1 MEIAILDLLSSI
13 LVERKTMDFEL
24 SEELIAVRDLAR
36 EFAEK
41 EIAPTAAQD
50 DKERK
55 FRKEL
60 LLKMGELGFFGSVI
74 PEKYGGN
81 GLGFLAMV
89 LITEEVA
96 RVHSAV
102 RVAINMQIGP
112 ALALL
117 QFGSEEQKRKWIPPL
132 LRGES
137 VGCFAITEPDAG
149 SDVSAMRTTAT
160 KKNGG
165 FVINGTK
172 LWISNAPVADSGLVY
187 AYTDRS
193 QKHRGLSAF
202 YATFDQPG
210 LTRRALETL
219 GAHASPIG
227 ELTFE
232 NFQLSTENLLG
243 KEGDGFKVCMWQLNQ
258 TRLNCA
264 AGALGVTRAAREAAV
279 NYCNQRE
286 QFGQKIGQYQM
297 NQELIAH
304 MVVQEEAAR
313 LLVYRAAWLADQKK
327 PNNLETSIAKYTAA
341 EAAAHATDAAMKILG
356 AYGYSTEFPVERY
369 YRDAKSYQIVE
380 GSSNIQKMIIAQDA
394 LGYRKANRV

>member
-1 MEIAILDLLSSI
+1 
-13 LVERKTMDFEL
+13 MDFEL
-24 SEELIAVRDLAR
+24 SEELVAVRDLAR

-41 EIAPTAAQD
+41 EIAPTAAKD
-50 DKERK
+50 DRERN
-55 FRKEL
+55 FRKDL
-60 LLKMGELGFFGSVI
+60 LLKMGELGFFGTVI
-74 PEKYGGN
+74 PEEYGGN
-81 GLGFLAMV
+81 GLGFLALA

-96 RVHSAV
+96 RAHSAL

-117 QFGSEEQKRKWIPPL
+117 KFGDEEQKKKWIPPL
-132 LRGES
+132 VRGES

-149 SDVSAMRTTAT
+149 SDVAAIRTTAMR
-160 KKNGG
+160 KGDNYL
-165 FVINGTK
+165 INGTK
-172 LWISNAPVADSGLVY
+172 LWISNAPVADGGLVY
-187 AYTDRS
+187 AYTDKS

-202 YATFDQPG
+202 YANFDRPG
-210 LTRRALETL
+210 ITRRALETL

-232 NFQLSTENLLG
+232 NFALSAENLLG

-264 AGALGVTRAAREAAV
+264 AGAVGLARAGREAAV

-297 NQELIAH
+297 NQDLIAQMIVH
-304 MVVQEEAAR
+304 EEAAR
-313 LLVYRAAWLADQKK
+313 LLVYRAAWLADQNR
-327 PNNLETSIAKYTAA
+327 PNNLEVSIAKYTAA
-341 EAAAHATDAAMKILG
+341 EAAAYAADAALRILG
-356 AYGYSTEFPVERY
+356 SYGYSTEFPVERY

-380 GSSNIQKMIIAQDA
+380 GSSNIQKLIIAQDA
-394 LGYRKANRV
+394 LGYRRANRP

>member
-1 MEIAILDLLSSI
+1 
-13 LVERKTMDFEL
+13 MDFEL
-24 SEELIAVRDLAR
+24 SEELVAVRDLAR

-41 EIAPTAAQD
+41 EIAPTAAKD
-50 DKERK
+50 DRERN
-55 FRKEL
+55 FRKDL
-60 LLKMGELGFFGSVI
+60 LLKMGELGFFGTVI
-74 PEKYGGN
+74 PEEYGGN
-81 GLGFLAMV
+81 GLGFLALA

-96 RVHSAV
+96 RAHSAL

-117 QFGSEEQKRKWIPPL
+117 KFGDEEQKKKWIPRL
-132 LRGES
+132 VRGES

-149 SDVSAMRTTAT
+149 SDVAAIRTTAMR
-160 KKNGG
+160 KGDNYL
-165 FVINGTK
+165 INGTK
-172 LWISNAPVADSGLVY
+172 LWISNAPVADGGLVY
-187 AYTDRS
+187 AYTDKS

-202 YATFDQPG
+202 YANFDRPG
-210 LTRRALETL
+210 ITRRALETL

-232 NFQLSTENLLG
+232 NFALSAENLLG

-264 AGALGVTRAAREAAV
+264 AGAVGLARAGREAAV

-297 NQELIAH
+297 NQDLIAQMIVH
-304 MVVQEEAAR
+304 EEAAR
-313 LLVYRAAWLADQKK
+313 LLVYRAAWLADQNR
-327 PNNLETSIAKYTAA
+327 PNNLEVSIAKYTAA
-341 EAAAHATDAAMKILG
+341 EAAAYAADAALRILG

-380 GSSNIQKMIIAQDA
+380 GSSNIQKLIIAQDA
-394 LGYRKANRV
+394 LGYRRANRP

>member
-1 MEIAILDLLSSI
+1 
-13 LVERKTMDFEL
+13 MDFEL
-24 SEELIAVRDLAR
+24 SEELVAVRDLAR

-41 EIAPTAAQD
+41 EIAPTAAKD
-50 DKERK
+50 DRERN
-55 FRKEL
+55 FRKDL
-60 LLKMGELGFFGSVI
+60 LLKMGELGFFGTVI
-74 PEKYGGN
+74 PEEYGGN
-81 GLGFLAMV
+81 GLGFLALA

-96 RVHSAV
+96 RAHSAL

-117 QFGSEEQKRKWIPPL
+117 KFGDEEQKKKWIPPL
-132 LRGES
+132 VRGES

-149 SDVSAMRTTAT
+149 SDVAAIRTTAMR
-160 KKNGG
+160 KGDNYL
-165 FVINGTK
+165 INGTK
-172 LWISNAPVADSGLVY
+172 LWISNAPVADGGLVY
-187 AYTDRS
+187 AYTDKS

-202 YATFDQPG
+202 YANFDRPG
-210 LTRRALETL
+210 ITRRALETL

-232 NFQLSTENLLG
+232 NFALSAENLLG

-264 AGALGVTRAAREAAV
+264 AGAVGLARAGREAAV

-297 NQELIAH
+297 NQDLIAQMIVH
-304 MVVQEEAAR
+304 EEAAR
-313 LLVYRAAWLADQKK
+313 LLVYRAAWLADQNRL
-327 PNNLETSIAKYTAA
+327 NNLEVSIAKYTAA
-341 EAAAHATDAAMKILG
+341 EAAAYAADAALRILG

-380 GSSNIQKMIIAQDA
+380 GSSNIQKLIIAQDA
-394 LGYRKANRV
+394 LGYRRANRP

>member
-1 MEIAILDLLSSI
+1 
-13 LVERKTMDFEL
+13 MDFEL
-24 SEELIAVRDLAR
+24 SEELVAVRDLAR

-41 EIAPTAAQD
+41 EIAPTAAKD
-50 DKERK
+50 DRERN
-55 FRKEL
+55 FRKDL
-60 LLKMGELGFFGSVI
+60 LLKMGELGFFGTVI
-74 PEKYGGN
+74 PEAYGGN
-81 GLGFLAMV
+81 GLGFLALA

-96 RVHSAV
+96 RAHSAL

-117 QFGSEEQKRKWIPPL
+117 KFGDEEQKKKWIPPL
-132 LRGES
+132 VRGES

-149 SDVSAMRTTAT
+149 SDVAAIRTTAMR
-160 KKNGG
+160 KGDNYL
-165 FVINGTK
+165 INGTK
-172 LWISNAPVADSGLVY
+172 LWISNAPVADGGLVY
-187 AYTDRS
+187 AYTDKS

-202 YATFDQPG
+202 YANFDRPG
-210 LTRRALETL
+210 ITRRALETL

-232 NFQLSTENLLG
+232 NFALSAENLLG

-264 AGALGVTRAAREAAV
+264 AGAVGLAGAAREAAV

-297 NQELIAH
+297 NQDLIAQMIVH
-304 MVVQEEAAR
+304 EEAAR
-313 LLVYRAAWLADQKK
+313 LLVYRAAWLADQNR
-327 PNNLETSIAKYTAA
+327 PNNLEVSIAKYTAA
-341 EAAAHATDAAMKILG
+341 EAAAYAADAALRILG

-380 GSSNIQKMIIAQDA
+380 GSSNIQKLIIAQDA
-394 LGYRKANRV
+394 LGYRKANRL

>member
-1 MEIAILDLLSSI
+1 
-13 LVERKTMDFEL
+13 MDFEL
-24 SEELIAVRDLAR
+24 SEELTAVRDLAR

-41 EIAPTAAQD
+41 EIAPTAAKD
-50 DKERK
+50 DKEHN
-55 FRKEL
+55 FRKDL

-74 PEKYGGN
+74 PEEYGGN

-89 LITEEVA
+89 LITEEIA

-117 QFGSEEQKRKWIPPL
+117 QFGNEEQKKKWIPPL
-132 LRGES
+132 LRGEF

-149 SDVSAMRTTAT
+149 SDVSAIRTTAT
-160 KKNGG
+160 KKNGDY
-165 FVINGTK
+165 VINGTK
-172 LWISNAPVADSGLVY
+172 LWISNAPVTDGGLVY

-202 YATFDQPG
+202 YASFDQPG
-210 LTRRALETL
+210 LTRRALETM

-232 NFQLSTENLLG
+232 NFQLSSDNLLG

-264 AGALGVTRAAREAAV
+264 AGALGVARAAREAAV

-297 NQELIAH
+297 NQEPIAH

-313 LLVYRAAWLADQKK
+313 LLVYRAAWLADQGK

-380 GSSNIQKMIIAQDA
+380 GSSNIQKIIIAQDA
-394 LGYRKANRV
+394 LGYRKANR